1 MPVESRCY
9 FLLCFKMMLGSICL
23 VFYFFFLSVYILC
36 AYMWEARCGLTW
48 GVSLSVPHLHSFQA
62 GSPSQTQSPPVW
74 LVLLAGLLHN
84 SQSLAYRLGF
94 QADCQA
100 LTQVLI
106 LLHTEP
112 SPQIPIYILID
123 NIKEK
128 NQSIISH
135 LPLFSFICIHECAHT
150 TTHMW
155 RSFWCVGQ
163 VIGLNSKYLNPLH
176 HLASPKCVILKLAN
190 FPLVELHLTLIHI
203 FIFNNF
209 FIYQV
214 KMNDQFG
221 YFYLPFLNVLW

>member
-1 MPVESRCY
+1 M
-9 FLLCFKMMLGSICL
+9 
-23 VFYFFFLSVYILC
+23 
-36 AYMWEARCGLTW
+36 
-48 GVSLSVPHLHSFQA
+48 
-62 GSPSQTQSPPVW
+62 
-74 LVLLAGLLHN
+74 
-84 SQSLAYRLGF
+84 
-94 QADCQA
+94 DCQA
-100 LTQVLI
+100 LTRVLI

-135 LPLFSFICIHECAHT
+135 LPLFSFICIHKCAHT
-150 TTHMW
+150 TAHMW
-155 RSFWCVGQ
+155 RSEDNVRELVLSFWCVGQ
-163 VIGLNSKYLNPLH
+163 VIRLNSKYLNPLN

-190 FPLVELHLTLIHI
+190 FSLVELHLTLIHI

-214 KMNDQFG
+214 KMHDQFD